1 MSVRLLR
8 LLNHNNNASSA
19 DGGGAG
25 AGDRKVGYE
34 IIFSYDI
41 VKAVSYCQIR

>member
-25 AGDRKVGYE
+25 DRKVGYE
-34 IIFSYDI
+34 IMFSYDM

>member
-25 AGDRKVGYE
+25 DRKVGYE
-34 IIFSYDI
+34 IIFSYDM